1 MRTRRSLV
9 LAVLPLALTLACQGK
24 EAAPA
29 AAAMSAS
36 DAGQAAIADPTSIV
50 GIAAGSKDHTTL
62 VAALKAAGLVDAL
75 ATPGPLTVFAPVNG
89 AFDKLPAG
97 TVETLLKPENL
108 SQLRTVLRH
117 HVMVSTY
124 KPGDLT
130 DGLKLSD
137 ARRRAHHRHPPGGR
151 HLRRR
156 RQSPR
161 LRAGEQRHRL
171 HPRRRAGAEAVA
183 GWPAP
188 RQPARG
194 VCGRQPNRPNRPR
207 IRSSGQNPVMLDW
220 IRFTPTKAVNRNQ

>member
-1 MRTRRSLV
+1 MRTRRTLV

-29 AAAMSAS
+29 AAASAAS

-75 ATPGPLTVFAPVNG
+75 ATPGPLTVFAPVNS

-108 SQLRTVLRH
+108 VQLRTILRH

-124 KPGDLT
+124 KPEALT
-130 DGLKLSD
+130 DGLKLS
-137 ARRRAHHRHPPGGR
+137 
-151 HLRRR
+151 
-156 RQSPR
+156 
-161 LRAGEQRHRL
+161 
-171 HPRRRAGAEAVA
+171 
-183 GWPAP
+183 
-188 RQPARG
+188 
-194 VCGRQPNRPNRPR
+194 
-207 IRSSGQNPVMLDW
+207 MLDGG
-220 IRFTPTKAVNRNQ
+220 PTTVTRQGSDIFIDGAKVLGSAPASNGIVYIVDAVMVPKP